1 MRAGPKSVPARTAHL
16 AYRPSCEV
24 PRAERA
30 QQSPPLE
37 LELKLTVTADDI
49 ETVRNNPSLRR
60 RLKESG
66 VKRELVSVYLDTKDW
81 ALRRHAFSFRLRRD
95 GDRLTQTI
103 KGMRRGVLERA
114 EWETPYRTGVRD
126 HHSSMEALFEQ
137 LSDQKFPT
145 ALKAIFKTKIERTS
159 YRVGGIEVALDKGR
173 VIAGRRFAPVYEI
186 ELELKNGDRSAL
198 FALAREISKIVP
210 AEISVKS
217 KSERGYDLL
226 EGGKPRAVMATETLL
241 PAAVTVGEAF
251 QIICNSCLCQLIA
264 NKAGILESV
273 SEALHQMRV
282 AIRRLQSAMKLFSE
296 IASGRPAEHIAKE
309 LKWIFA
315 ELALARELDV
325 FLSDVLVPLKKKY
338 PAHINVAA
346 LYQACLKLRKK
357 EYQRAN
363 AVLGSER
370 YRMFLL
376 AAAEWTEAGQWQT
389 KPGDKSR
396 PKLQQRATDV
406 AAEEISS
413 LRNKMKKGRQM
424 EELNRRSLHKLRLR
438 AKRLRYVI
446 EFTESVFGDGQENS
460 KRIDSALTSL
470 KCLQSNLGA
479 LNDIDTEK
487 GIFDRIA
494 AERANNRKKE
504 QQLGSSP
511 AAKLMVGNQKQRKL
525 KFLKKSIEA
534 YDQFERLKP
543 FWT

>member
-1 MRAGPKSVPARTAHL
+1 MRAGAKSVLGRTGHL
-16 AYRPSCEV
+16 AYRPSSEV

-37 LELKLTVTADDI
+37 LELKLDVTAEDI
-49 ETVRNNPSLRR
+49 ENVRNHPSFRR
-60 RLKESG
+60 RLKKLS

-81 ALRRHAFSFRLRRD
+81 ALRRHGFSFRRRRA

-103 KGMRRGVLERA
+103 KAMRRGILERA
-114 EWETPYRTGVRD
+114 EWETPYGTGNRD
-126 HHSSMEALFEQ
+126 HHGSMEALFEQ
-137 LSDQKFPT
+137 LSDEKFPT
-145 ALKAIFKTKIERTS
+145 ALKAVFKTKIERTT

-186 ELELKNGDRSAL
+186 ELELKNGDRAAL
-198 FALAREISKIVP
+198 FALAREISIIVP

-226 EGGKPRAVMATETLL
+226 EGGKPRAIMATETVL
-241 PAAVTVGEAF
+241 PPAVTVAEAF
-251 QIICNSCLCQLIA
+251 QIVCNSCLCQLIA
-264 NKAGILESV
+264 NKAGILASV

-282 AIRRLQSAMKLFSE
+282 SIRRLQAAMKLFSE

-309 LKWIFA
+309 LKWIVA

-338 PAHINVAA
+338 PTNINVAA
-346 LYQACLKLRKK
+346 LYRACLKLRKK
-357 EYQRAN
+357 EYQEAN

-376 AAAEWTEAGQWQT
+376 AAAEWIEAGHWQA

-396 PKLQQRATDV
+396 PKLQQRARDL
-406 AAEEISS
+406 AAEELSA
-413 LRNKMKKGRQM
+413 LRKKMKKGRRM
-424 EELNRRSLHKLRLR
+424 EKLAPRSLHKLRLR
-438 AKRLRYVI
+438 AKRMRYVI
-446 EFTESVFGDGQENS
+446 EFTESVFGDGQNG

-470 KCLQSNLGA
+470 KYLQSSLGA
-479 LNDIDTEK
+479 LNDIAAQK

-494 AERANNRKKE
+494 AMPPNNPKKR
-504 QQLGSSP
+504 QRLDPSV
-511 AAKLMVGNQKQRKL
+511 AAGLMFENQKRRMRKL
-525 KFLKKSIEA
+525 LKKSVEA
-534 YDQFERLKP
+534 YDQFERMKP